1 MGTLLAESHESLK
14 SDFEVS
20 CLELDRLVQS
30 AENLGA
36 IGSRMMGGG
45 FGGSTIN
52 LVKKQ
57 HKEQFL
63 EQIKLLHFE
72 MTGNDIDAW
81 IVDPV
86 NGAAASNIVDK
97 I

>member
-1 MGTLLAESHESLK
+1 MGTLLALSHESLK

-20 CLELDRLVQS
+20 CTELDRLVQIG
-30 AENLGA
+30 EKLDA

-52 LVKKQ
+52 LVRSKN
-57 HKEQFL
+57 KEQFL

-81 IVDPV
+81 SVDPV
-86 NGAAASNIVDK
+86 SGATTSNI
-97 I
+97 

>member
-1 MGTLLAESHESLK
+1 MSHDALM
-14 SDFEVS
+14 SDFVVS
-20 CLELDRLVQS
+20 CPELYRLVQI
-30 AENLGA
+30 AEKLDA

-52 LVKKQ
+52 LVRRQ
-57 HKEQFL
+57 NKEQFL

-81 IVDPV
+81 AVDPV
-86 NGAAASNIVDK
+86 SGATTSDI
-97 I
+97 